1 MMTITLLLSLI
12 LLLFPSCSPE
22 STIKERDI
30 YLVTVADDF
39 YSSTSERNTLKTVV
53 TDQAAIISQISTL
66 SDNVH
71 IYAFTSQNGKRYYS
85 THPKFEPV
93 DQKGNKVDASS
104 SLFDHFNYIAES
116 AESTEDWTMNTVLE
130 KIGTIVSSS
139 DDLIIF
145 TYSGHGENGT
155 GDFITNAN
163 HDPYITTNKQAV
175 FDVFAELPGKKVFF
189 LDSCYSGNFINS
201 SSFVTKDTFSSDED
215 KYTGED
221 TLTAV
226 KTSSLEKTAMTQENF
241 WIMASAGKN
250 QAASDSLSAGDS
262 TVQSHYGAFTYY
274 LLKALGYDM
283 DTNEAK
289 KDTSSLTF
297 YGIYSYIRS
306 AFPSSELDI
315 QTPRVSLKRLDIR
328 LR

>member
-1 MMTITLLLSLI
+1 MMLLTLLFSLV
-12 LLLFPSCSPE
+12 LLLFPSCSPD
-22 STIKERDI
+22 SIVSKRDI

-39 YSSTSERNTLKTVV
+39 YSSSSTRNTLKTVV
-53 TDQAAIISQISTL
+53 TDQAALISQISTL

-71 IYAFTSQNGKRYYS
+71 IYAFTSQKGKRYYS
-85 THPKFEPV
+85 THPLFEPV
-93 DQKGNKVDASS
+93 DSSEKKVDADSPS
-104 SLFDHFNYIAES
+104 FDHFNYVEKS
-116 AESTEDWTMNTVLE
+116 AESTADWTMKTVLDTV
-130 KIGTIVSSS
+130 GTIVTTS

-145 TYSGHGENGT
+145 TYSGHGENET

-163 HDPYITTNKQAV
+163 HDPYVTTDKHAV
-175 FDVFAELPGKKVFF
+175 FDVFAKLPGKKVFF

-201 SSFVTKDTFSSDED
+201 SSFTTKDTFSTNED

-226 KTSSLEKTAMTQENF
+226 KTSTLEKKAETQKNF
-241 WIMASAGKN
+241 WIMTAAGKN

-262 TVQSHYGAFTYY
+262 PVQSHYGAFTYY

-283 DTNEAK
+283 DRNEAK
-289 KDTSSLTF
+289 KSSSPLTF
-297 YGIYSYIRS
+297 YSVYSYIRS
-306 AFPSSELDI
+306 AFPSSEIDI

>member
-1 MMTITLLLSLI
+1 MMIITLLLSLI

-22 STIKERDI
+22 STVHDRDI

-104 SLFDHFNYIAES
+104 SSFDHFNYIAES
-116 AESTEDWTMNTVLE
+116 AESTADWTMDTVI
-130 KIGTIVSSS
+130 KTVGNIVSTS

-145 TYSGHGENGT
+145 TYSGHGENET
-155 GDFITNAN
+155 GDFITNAS
-163 HDPYITTNKQAV
+163 HDPYITTDKYTVLNV
-175 FDVFAELPGKKVFF
+175 FSELPGKKVFF
-189 LDSCYSGNFINS
+189 LDSCYSGNFISS
-201 SSFVTKDTFSSDED
+201 SSFVTKDTFSTDED

-226 KTSSLEKTAMTQENF
+226 KTSSLEKTAKTQENF

-283 DTNEAK
+283 DTNEAR

-306 AFPSSELDI
+306 AFPSSEIDI

>member
-1 MMTITLLLSLI
+1 MMISALLLSLV

-22 STIKERDI
+22 NTLDGRDI
-30 YLVTVADDF
+30 YLITVADDF
-39 YSSTSERNTLKTVV
+39 YSSSSERNTLRTVV
-53 TDQAAIISQISTL
+53 TDQAALISQLSTL
-66 SDNVH
+66 SENIH
-71 IYAFTSQNGKRYYS
+71 IYAFTAQNGKRYYS
-85 THPKFEPV
+85 THPRFEPV
-93 DQKGNKVDASS
+93 DKYGNITDASS
-104 SLFDHFNYIAES
+104 SSFDHFSYVAES
-116 AESTEDWTMNTVLE
+116 AESTSDWTMDSVLDAV
-130 KIGTIVSSS
+130 GSLSTDS

-145 TYSGHGENGT
+145 TYSGHGDKGT

-163 HDPYITTNKQAV
+163 HTPYRTTDKYAV
-175 FDVFAELPGKKVFF
+175 ISAFSALPGRKVFF
-189 LDSCYSGNFINS
+189 LDSCYSGSFISS
-201 SSFVTKDTFSSDED
+201 SSFVTKDTFSTDED

-226 KTSSLEKTAMTQENF
+226 KNSSLKKRAKTQENF
-241 WIMASAGKN
+241 WIMASAGRN

-262 TVQSHYGAFTYY
+262 TVQNHYGAFTYY

-283 DTNEAK
+283 DRNEAR

-297 YGIYSYIRS
+297 YSVYSYIRS

-315 QTPRVSLKRLDIR
+315 QTPRVSLRRLDIR